1 MKNTFLNKIESSVR
15 VKITGKNVNNYLK
28 RLIANKIDL
37 IDLKYNSHNEA
48 VVTIKYSDYL
58 KLKTIRS
65 SYDVK
70 ITNTYG
76 KLRIRNKI
84 KRSYILLS
92 SIILGIALI
101 IFLSNIIFSI
111 EVIHTNKSV
120 IELVSNELN
129 KNGLKKYTFKKKY
142 KDIKKIEDKI
152 LNDNKDKLEWIS
164 IENIGTKYI
173 VRIEERKIKNENN
186 DNIYQDI
193 VASKSGVIKK
203 IIALSGEKKCEID
216 NFVSKGDTIIKG
228 SITKPNNEIIL
239 THASGLV
246 YAEVWYQIS
255 VEYPYQYKEEILTGN
270 KKNIY
275 YLKFINKR
283 LELFNFKKYKNF
295 QKEPKILLYNNI
307 IPISLVKEKQYE
319 VNIIDEIY
327 TTEEV
332 INKAITLAETRLMS
346 SNKKID
352 KIDKVSIIKKEEYGS
367 KIKLDLFISVIEEIG
382 EIKILNNE
390 ENINN

>member
-58 KLKTIRS
+58 KLKTVRS

-70 ITNTYG
+70 VTNTYG

-111 EVIHTNKSV
+111 EVIHTNKFV

-142 KDIKKIEDKI
+142 KEIKKIEDKI
-152 LNDNKDKLEWIS
+152 LSDNKDKLEWIS
-164 IENIGTKYI
+164 IENIGTKYV

-332 INKAITLAETRLMS
+332 INKAITLAESRLMS

-382 EIKILNNE
+382 EVKILNE
-390 ENINN
+390 EESN

>member
-58 KLKTIRS
+58 KLKTVRS

-70 ITNTYG
+70 VTNTYG
-76 KLRIRNKI
+76 KLRIRNKM

-101 IFLSNIIFSI
+101 ILLSNIIFSI
-111 EVIHTNKSV
+111 EVVHTNKSV
-120 IELVSNELN
+120 IELVGNELN

-164 IENIGTKYI
+164 IDIIGTKYV

-203 IIALSGEKKCEID
+203 IIALSGEKKYEID

-228 SITKPNNEIIL
+228 SITKPNNEVIL

-307 IPISLVKEKQYE
+307 LPISLVKEKQYE

-332 INKAITLAETRLMS
+332 INKAITLAESRLMS

-352 KIDKVSIIKKEEYGS
+352 KIERVSIIKKEEYDS
-367 KIKLDLFISVIEEIG
+367 KIRLDLFISVIEEIG
-382 EIKILNNE
+382 EVKILNE
-390 ENINN
+390 EEGY

>member
-48 VVTIKYSDYL
+48 VVTIKYSEYL
-58 KLKTIRS
+58 KLKTVRS

-70 ITNTYG
+70 VTNTYG
-76 KLRIRNKI
+76 KLRIRNKM

-101 IFLSNIIFSI
+101 ILLSNIIFSI

-120 IELVSNELN
+120 IELVGNELN

-164 IENIGTKYI
+164 IDIIGTKYV

-203 IIALSGEKKCEID
+203 IIALSGEKKYEID

-228 SITKPNNEIIL
+228 SITKPNNEVIL

-332 INKAITLAETRLMS
+332 INKAITLAESRLMS

-352 KIDKVSIIKKEEYGS
+352 KIERVSIIKKEEYDS

-382 EIKILNNE
+382 EVKILNE
-390 ENINN
+390 ESN

>member
-58 KLKTIRS
+58 KLKTVRS

-70 ITNTYG
+70 VTNTYG
-76 KLRIRNKI
+76 KLRIRNKM

-101 IFLSNIIFSI
+101 ILLSNIIFSI

-120 IELVSNELN
+120 IELVGNELN

-164 IENIGTKYI
+164 IDIIGTKYV

-203 IIALSGEKKCEID
+203 IIALSGEKKYETD

-307 IPISLVKEKQYE
+307 LPISLVKEKQYE

-352 KIDKVSIIKKEEYGS
+352 KIERVSIIKKEEYDS
-367 KIKLDLFISVIEEIG
+367 KIRLDLFISVIEEIG
-382 EIKILNNE
+382 EVKILNE
-390 ENINN
+390 EEGY

>member
-65 SYDVK
+65 IYDVK

-76 KLRIRNKI
+76 KLRIRNKL

-101 IFLSNIIFSI
+101 ILLSNIIFSI

-120 IELVSNELN
+120 IELVGNELN

-164 IENIGTKYI
+164 IEIVGTKYV

-203 IIALSGEKKCEID
+203 IIALSGEKKYEID

-228 SITKPNNEIIL
+228 AITKPNNEVIL

-295 QKEPKILLYNNI
+295 QKEPKILLYNSI
-307 IPISLVKEKQYE
+307 LPISLIKEKQYE

-332 INKAITLAETRLMS
+332 INKAITLAESRLMS

-352 KIDKVSIIKKEEYGS
+352 KIEGVSIIKKEEYDS

-382 EIKILNNE
+382 EVKILNE
-390 ENINN
+390 EGD

>member
-28 RLIANKIDL
+28 RLITNKIEL

-65 SYDVK
+65 IYDVK

-76 KLRIRNKI
+76 KLRIRNKL

-120 IELVSNELN
+120 IELVGNELN

-164 IENIGTKYI
+164 IEIVGTKYV

-203 IIALSGEKKCEID
+203 IIALSGEKKHEID

-228 SITKPNNEIIL
+228 SITKPNNEVIL

-295 QKEPKILLYNNI
+295 QKEPKILLYNSI
-307 IPISLVKEKQYE
+307 LPISLIKEKQYE

-332 INKAITLAETRLMS
+332 INKAITLAESRLMS

-352 KIDKVSIIKKEEYGS
+352 KIEGVSIIKKEEYDS

-382 EIKILNNE
+382 EVKILNE
-390 ENINN
+390 EGD

>member
-58 KLKTIRS
+58 KLKTVRS

-70 ITNTYG
+70 VTNTYG
-76 KLRIRNKI
+76 KLRIRNKM

-101 IFLSNIIFSI
+101 ILLSNIIFSI

-164 IENIGTKYI
+164 IDIIGTKYV

-203 IIALSGEKKCEID
+203 IIALSGEKKYEID

-228 SITKPNNEIIL
+228 SITKPNNEVIL

-307 IPISLVKEKQYE
+307 LPISLVKEKQYE

-332 INKAITLAETRLMS
+332 INKAITLAESRLMS

-352 KIDKVSIIKKEEYGS
+352 KIERVSIIKKEEYDS
-367 KIKLDLFISVIEEIG
+367 KIRLDLFISVIEEIG
-382 EIKILNNE
+382 EVKILNE
-390 ENINN
+390 ESN

>member
-58 KLKTIRS
+58 KLKTVRS

-70 ITNTYG
+70 VTNTYG
-76 KLRIRNKI
+76 KLRIRNKM

-101 IFLSNIIFSI
+101 ILLSNIIFSI

-120 IELVSNELN
+120 IELVGNELN

-164 IENIGTKYI
+164 IDIIGTKYV

-203 IIALSGEKKCEID
+203 IIALSGEKKYEID

-228 SITKPNNEIIL
+228 SITKPNNEVIL

-307 IPISLVKEKQYE
+307 LPISLIKEKQYE

-332 INKAITLAETRLMS
+332 INKAITLAESRLMS

-352 KIDKVSIIKKEEYGS
+352 KIDKVSIIKKEEYDS

-382 EIKILNNE
+382 EVKILNE
-390 ENINN
+390 EEGY

>member
-65 SYDVK
+65 IYDVK

-76 KLRIRNKI
+76 KLRIRNKL

-120 IELVSNELN
+120 IELVGNELN

-164 IENIGTKYI
+164 IEIVGTKYV

-203 IIALSGEKKCEID
+203 IIALSGEKKYEID
-216 NFVSKGDTIIKG
+216 NFVSEGDTIIKG
-228 SITKPNNEIIL
+228 SITKPNNEVIL

-295 QKEPKILLYNNI
+295 QKEPKILLYNSI
-307 IPISLVKEKQYE
+307 LPISLIKEKQYE

-332 INKAITLAETRLMS
+332 INKAITLAESRLMS

-352 KIDKVSIIKKEEYGS
+352 KIEGVSIIKKEEYDS

-382 EIKILNNE
+382 EVKILNE
-390 ENINN
+390 EGD

>member
-58 KLKTIRS
+58 KLKTARS

-70 ITNTYG
+70 VTNTYG
-76 KLRIRNKI
+76 KLRIRNKM

-101 IFLSNIIFSI
+101 ILLSNIIFSI
-111 EVIHTNKSV
+111 EIVHTNKSV
-120 IELVSNELN
+120 IELVGNELN

-164 IENIGTKYI
+164 IDIIGTKYV

-203 IIALSGEKKCEID
+203 IIALSGEKKYETD

-228 SITKPNNEIIL
+228 SITKPNNEVIL

-307 IPISLVKEKQYE
+307 LPISLVKEKQYE

-352 KIDKVSIIKKEEYGS
+352 KIDKVSIIKKEEYDS

-382 EIKILNNE
+382 EVKILNE
-390 ENINN
+390 ESN

>member
-58 KLKTIRS
+58 KLKTVRS

-70 ITNTYG
+70 VTNTYG
-76 KLRIRNKI
+76 KLRIRNKM

-101 IFLSNIIFSI
+101 ILLSNIIFSI

-120 IELVSNELN
+120 IELVGNELN

-164 IENIGTKYI
+164 IDIIGTKYV

-203 IIALSGEKKCEID
+203 IIALSGEKKYEID

-228 SITKPNNEIIL
+228 SITKPNNEVIL

-307 IPISLVKEKQYE
+307 LPISLVKEKQYE

-352 KIDKVSIIKKEEYGS
+352 KIERVSIIKKEEYDS

-382 EIKILNNE
+382 EVKILNE
-390 ENINN
+390 EEGY

>member
-28 RLIANKIDL
+28 RLITNKIEL

-58 KLKTIRS
+58 KLKTVRS

-70 ITNTYG
+70 VTNTYG
-76 KLRIRNKI
+76 KLRIRNKM

-101 IFLSNIIFSI
+101 ILLSNIIFSI

-120 IELVSNELN
+120 IELVGNELN

-142 KDIKKIEDKI
+142 KDIKKIENKI

-164 IENIGTKYI
+164 IDIIGTKYV

-203 IIALSGEKKCEID
+203 IIALSGEKKYEID

-295 QKEPKILLYNNI
+295 QKEPKILLYNSI

-332 INKAITLAETRLMS
+332 INKAITLAESRLMS

-352 KIDKVSIIKKEEYGS
+352 KIDKVSIIKKEEYDS

-382 EIKILNNE
+382 EVKILNE
-390 ENINN
+390 EESN

>member
-1 MKNTFLNKIESSVR
+1 MKNIFLNKIESSVR

-28 RLIANKIDL
+28 RLITNKIDL

-58 KLKTIRS
+58 KLKTVRS

-70 ITNTYG
+70 VTNTYG
-76 KLRIRNKI
+76 KLRIRNKM

-101 IFLSNIIFSI
+101 ILLSNIIFSI

-120 IELVSNELN
+120 IELVGNELN

-164 IENIGTKYI
+164 IEIVGTKYV

-203 IIALSGEKKCEID
+203 IIALSGEKKYEID

-228 SITKPNNEIIL
+228 SITKPNNEVIL

-307 IPISLVKEKQYE
+307 LPINLVKEKQYE

-332 INKAITLAETRLMS
+332 INKAITLAESRLMS

-352 KIDKVSIIKKEEYGS
+352 KIERVSIIKKEEYDS

-382 EIKILNNE
+382 EVKILNE
-390 ENINN
+390 EEGY

>member
-58 KLKTIRS
+58 KLKTVRS

-70 ITNTYG
+70 VTNTYG
-76 KLRIRNKI
+76 KLRIRNKM

-101 IFLSNIIFSI
+101 ILLSNIIFSI

-120 IELVSNELN
+120 IELVGNELN

-164 IENIGTKYI
+164 IDIIGTKYV

-203 IIALSGEKKCEID
+203 IIALSGEKKYEID

-228 SITKPNNEIIL
+228 SITKPNNEVIL

-255 VEYPYQYKEEILTGN
+255 VEYPYQYKEEILKGN

-307 IPISLVKEKQYE
+307 LPISLVKEKQYE

-332 INKAITLAETRLMS
+332 INKAITLAESRLMS

-352 KIDKVSIIKKEEYGS
+352 KIERVSIIKKEEYDS
-367 KIKLDLFISVIEEIG
+367 KIRLDLFISVIEEIG
-382 EIKILNNE
+382 EVKILNE
-390 ENINN
+390 ESN

>member
-58 KLKTIRS
+58 KLKTVRS

-70 ITNTYG
+70 VTNTYG
-76 KLRIRNKI
+76 KLRIRNKM

-101 IFLSNIIFSI
+101 ILLSNIIFSI

-164 IENIGTKYI
+164 IDIIGTKYV

-203 IIALSGEKKCEID
+203 IIALSGEKKYEID

-228 SITKPNNEIIL
+228 SITKPNNEVIL

-307 IPISLVKEKQYE
+307 LPISLVKEKQYE

-332 INKAITLAETRLMS
+332 INKAITLAESRLMS

-352 KIDKVSIIKKEEYGS
+352 KISPSCLSPVFTLSFIAIIILLIFYLYSIQIIPHG
-367 KIKLDLFISVIEEIG
+367 II
-382 EIKILNNE
+382 
-390 ENINN
+390 

>member
-58 KLKTIRS
+58 KLKTVRS

-352 KIDKVSIIKKEEYGS
+352 KIDKVSIIKKEEYDS

>member
-28 RLIANKIDL
+28 RLITNKIDL

-58 KLKTIRS
+58 KLKTVRS

-70 ITNTYG
+70 VTNTYG
-76 KLRIRNKI
+76 KLRIRNKM

-101 IFLSNIIFSI
+101 ILLSNIIFSI

-120 IELVSNELN
+120 IELVGNELN

-164 IENIGTKYI
+164 IDIIGTKYV

-203 IIALSGEKKCEID
+203 IIALSGEKKYEID

-228 SITKPNNEIIL
+228 SITKPNNEVIL

-283 LELFNFKKYKNF
+283 LEIFNFKKYKNF

-307 IPISLVKEKQYE
+307 LPISLVKEKQYE

-332 INKAITLAETRLMS
+332 INKAITLAESRLMS

-352 KIDKVSIIKKEEYGS
+352 KIERVSIIKKEEYDS

-382 EIKILNNE
+382 EVKILNE
-390 ENINN
+390 EEGY

>member
-58 KLKTIRS
+58 KLKTVRS

-70 ITNTYG
+70 VTNTYG
-76 KLRIRNKI
+76 KLRIRNKM

-101 IFLSNIIFSI
+101 ILLSNIIFSI

-120 IELVSNELN
+120 IELVGNELN

-164 IENIGTKYI
+164 IDIIGTKYV

-203 IIALSGEKKCEID
+203 IIALSGEKKYEID

-228 SITKPNNEIIL
+228 SITKPNNEVIL

-307 IPISLVKEKQYE
+307 LPISLVKEKQYE

-332 INKAITLAETRLMS
+332 INKAITLAESRLMS

-352 KIDKVSIIKKEEYGS
+352 KIERVSIIKKEEYDS
-367 KIKLDLFISVIEEIG
+367 KIRLDLFISVIEEIG
-382 EIKILNNE
+382 EVKILNE
-390 ENINN
+390 ESN

>member
-65 SYDVK
+65 IYDVK

-76 KLRIRNKI
+76 KLRIRNKL

-120 IELVSNELN
+120 IELVGNELN

-164 IENIGTKYI
+164 IEIVGTKYV

-203 IIALSGEKKCEID
+203 IIALSGEKKYEID

-295 QKEPKILLYNNI
+295 QKEPKILLYNSI
-307 IPISLVKEKQYE
+307 LPISLVKEKQYE

-332 INKAITLAETRLMS
+332 INKAITLAESRLMS

-352 KIDKVSIIKKEEYGS
+352 KIEGVSIIKKEEYDS

-382 EIKILNNE
+382 EVKILNE
-390 ENINN
+390 ESN

>member
-58 KLKTIRS
+58 KLKTVRS

-70 ITNTYG
+70 VTNTYG
-76 KLRIRNKI
+76 KLRIRNKM

-101 IFLSNIIFSI
+101 ILLSNIIFSI

-120 IELVSNELN
+120 IELVGNELN

-142 KDIKKIEDKI
+142 KDIKEIEDKI

-164 IENIGTKYI
+164 IDIIGTKYV

-203 IIALSGEKKCEID
+203 IIALSGEKKYEID

-228 SITKPNNEIIL
+228 SITKPNNEVIL

-307 IPISLVKEKQYE
+307 LPISLVKEKQYE

-332 INKAITLAETRLMS
+332 INKAITLAESRLMS

-352 KIDKVSIIKKEEYGS
+352 KIERVSIIKKEEYDS
-367 KIKLDLFISVIEEIG
+367 KIRLDLFISVIEEIG
-382 EIKILNNE
+382 EVKILNE
-390 ENINN
+390 ESN

>member
-58 KLKTIRS
+58 KLKTVRS

-70 ITNTYG
+70 VTNTYG
-76 KLRIRNKI
+76 KLRIRNKM

-120 IELVSNELN
+120 IELVGNELN

-164 IENIGTKYI
+164 IEIVGTKYV

-203 IIALSGEKKCEID
+203 IIALSGEKKYEID

-228 SITKPNNEIIL
+228 SITKPNNEVIL

-295 QKEPKILLYNNI
+295 QKEPKIFLYNNI
-307 IPISLVKEKQYE
+307 LPISLVKEKQYE

-332 INKAITLAETRLMS
+332 INKAITLAESRLMS

-352 KIDKVSIIKKEEYGS
+352 KIEGVSIIKKEEYDS

-382 EIKILNNE
+382 EVKILNE
-390 ENINN
+390 EGD

>member
-58 KLKTIRS
+58 KLKTVRS

-152 LNDNKDKLEWIS
+152 LSDNKDKLEWIS
-164 IENIGTKYI
+164 IDIIGTKYV

>member
-28 RLIANKIDL
+28 RLIANKMDL

-65 SYDVK
+65 IYDVK

-76 KLRIRNKI
+76 KLRIRNKL

-120 IELVSNELN
+120 IELVGNELN

-164 IENIGTKYI
+164 IEIVGTKYV

-203 IIALSGEKKCEID
+203 IIALSGEKKYEID

-228 SITKPNNEIIL
+228 SITKPNNEVIL

-295 QKEPKILLYNNI
+295 QKEPKILLYNSI
-307 IPISLVKEKQYE
+307 LPISLVKEKQYE

-332 INKAITLAETRLMS
+332 INKAITLAESRLMS

-352 KIDKVSIIKKEEYGS
+352 KIEGVSIIKKEEYDS

-382 EIKILNNE
+382 EVKILNE
-390 ENINN
+390 EGD

>member
-28 RLIANKIDL
+28 RLIANKMDL

-65 SYDVK
+65 IYDVK

-76 KLRIRNKI
+76 KLRIRNKL

-120 IELVSNELN
+120 IELVGNELN

-164 IENIGTKYI
+164 IEIVGTKYV

-203 IIALSGEKKCEID
+203 IIALSGEKKYEID

-228 SITKPNNEIIL
+228 AITKPNNEVIL

-295 QKEPKILLYNNI
+295 QKEPKILLYNSI
-307 IPISLVKEKQYE
+307 LPISLVKEKQYE

-332 INKAITLAETRLMS
+332 INKAITLAESRLMS

-352 KIDKVSIIKKEEYGS
+352 KIEGVSIIKKEEYDS

-382 EIKILNNE
+382 EVKILNE
-390 ENINN
+390 EGD

>member
-28 RLIANKIDL
+28 RLITNKIEL

-58 KLKTIRS
+58 KLKTVRS
-65 SYDVK
+65 SCDVK
-70 ITNTYG
+70 VTNTYG
-76 KLRIRNKI
+76 KLKIRNKI
-84 KRSYILLS
+84 KRNYILLS

-101 IFLSNIIFSI
+101 ILLSNIIFSI

-120 IELVSNELN
+120 IELVGNELN

-164 IENIGTKYI
+164 IDIIGTKYV

-203 IIALSGEKKCEID
+203 IIALSGEKKYEID

-228 SITKPNNEIIL
+228 SITKPNNEVIL

-307 IPISLVKEKQYE
+307 LPISLVKEKQYE

-332 INKAITLAETRLMS
+332 INKAITLAESRLMS

-352 KIDKVSIIKKEEYGS
+352 KIDKVSIIKKEEYDS
-367 KIKLDLFISVIEEIG
+367 KIKLELFISVIEEIG
-382 EIKILNNE
+382 EVKTLNE
-390 ENINN
+390 EESN

>member
-65 SYDVK
+65 IYDVK

-76 KLRIRNKI
+76 KLRIRNKL

-120 IELVSNELN
+120 IELVGNELN

-164 IENIGTKYI
+164 IEIVGTKYV

-203 IIALSGEKKCEID
+203 IIALSGEKKYEID

-228 SITKPNNEIIL
+228 AITKPNNEVIL

-295 QKEPKILLYNNI
+295 QKEPKILLYNSI
-307 IPISLVKEKQYE
+307 LPISLIKEKQYE

-332 INKAITLAETRLMS
+332 INKAITLAESRLMS

-352 KIDKVSIIKKEEYGS
+352 KIEGVSIIKKEEYDS

-382 EIKILNNE
+382 EVKILNE
-390 ENINN
+390 EGD

>member
-58 KLKTIRS
+58 KLKTVRS

-70 ITNTYG
+70 VTNTYG
-76 KLRIRNKI
+76 KLRIRNKL

-101 IFLSNIIFSI
+101 ILLSNIIFSI

-120 IELVSNELN
+120 IELVGNELN

-164 IENIGTKYI
+164 IEIVGTKYV

-203 IIALSGEKKCEID
+203 IIALSGEKKYEID

-228 SITKPNNEIIL
+228 SITKPNNEVIL

-295 QKEPKILLYNNI
+295 QKEPKILLYNSI
-307 IPISLVKEKQYE
+307 LPISLIKEKQYE

-332 INKAITLAETRLMS
+332 INKAITLAESRLMS

-352 KIDKVSIIKKEEYGS
+352 KIEGVSIIKKEEYDS

-382 EIKILNNE
+382 EVKILNE
-390 ENINN
+390 EGD

>member
-1 MKNTFLNKIESSVR
+1 MKNTFLNKTESSVR

-28 RLIANKIDL
+28 RLIANKMDL

-65 SYDVK
+65 IYDVK

-76 KLRIRNKI
+76 KLRIRNKL

-101 IFLSNIIFSI
+101 ILLSNIIFSI

-120 IELVSNELN
+120 IELVGNELN

-164 IENIGTKYI
+164 IEIVGTKYV

-203 IIALSGEKKCEID
+203 IIALSGEKKYEID

-228 SITKPNNEIIL
+228 SITKPNNEVIL

-295 QKEPKILLYNNI
+295 QKEPKILLYNSI
-307 IPISLVKEKQYE
+307 LPISLVKEKQYE

-332 INKAITLAETRLMS
+332 INKAITLAESRLMS

-352 KIDKVSIIKKEEYGS
+352 KIEGVSIIKKEEYDS

-382 EIKILNNE
+382 EVKILNE
-390 ENINN
+390 EGD

>member
-28 RLIANKIDL
+28 RLITNKIEL

-58 KLKTIRS
+58 KLKTVRS

-70 ITNTYG
+70 VTNTYG
-76 KLRIRNKI
+76 KLRIRNKM

-101 IFLSNIIFSI
+101 ILLSNIIFSI

-120 IELVSNELN
+120 IELVGNELN

-142 KDIKKIEDKI
+142 KDIKKIENKI

-164 IENIGTKYI
+164 IDIIGTKYV

-203 IIALSGEKKCEID
+203 IIALSGEKKYETD

-228 SITKPNNEIIL
+228 SITKPNNEVIL

-295 QKEPKILLYNNI
+295 QKEPKILLYNSI
-307 IPISLVKEKQYE
+307 LPISLVKEKQYE

-332 INKAITLAETRLMS
+332 INKAITLAESRLMS

-352 KIDKVSIIKKEEYGS
+352 KIERVSIIKKEENDS
-367 KIKLDLFISVIEEIG
+367 KIRLDLFISVIEEIG
-382 EIKILNNE
+382 EVKILNE
-390 ENINN
+390 ESN

>member
-65 SYDVK
+65 IYDVK

-76 KLRIRNKI
+76 KLRIRNKL

-101 IFLSNIIFSI
+101 ILLSNIIFSI

-120 IELVSNELN
+120 IELVGNELN

-164 IENIGTKYI
+164 IEIVGTKYV

-203 IIALSGEKKCEID
+203 IIALSGEKKYEID

-228 SITKPNNEIIL
+228 SITKPNNEVIL

-295 QKEPKILLYNNI
+295 QKEPKIFLYNNI
-307 IPISLVKEKQYE
+307 LPISLVKEKQYE

-332 INKAITLAETRLMS
+332 INKAITLAESRLMS

-352 KIDKVSIIKKEEYGS
+352 KIEGVSIIKKEEYDS

-382 EIKILNNE
+382 EVKILNE
-390 ENINN
+390 EGD

>member
-37 IDLKYNSHNEA
+37 IDLKYNSHNEV

-58 KLKTIRS
+58 KLKTVRS

-142 KDIKKIEDKI
+142 KDIKKVEDKI
-152 LNDNKDKLEWIS
+152 LNDNKGKLEWIS
-164 IENIGTKYI
+164 IDIIGTKYV

-203 IIALSGEKKCEID
+203 IIALSGEKKYEID

-307 IPISLVKEKQYE
+307 LPISLVKEKQYE

-332 INKAITLAETRLMS
+332 INKAITLAESRLMS

-352 KIDKVSIIKKEEYGS
+352 KIEGVSIIKKEEYDS

-382 EIKILNNE
+382 EVKTLNE
-390 ENINN
+390 EESN

>member
-28 RLIANKIDL
+28 RLITNKIEL

-58 KLKTIRS
+58 KLKTVRS
-65 SYDVK
+65 IYDVK
-70 ITNTYG
+70 VTNTYG
-76 KLRIRNKI
+76 KLRIRNKM

-120 IELVSNELN
+120 IELVGNELN

-164 IENIGTKYI
+164 IDIIGTKYI

-203 IIALSGEKKCEID
+203 IIALSGEKKYEID

-295 QKEPKILLYNNI
+295 QKEPKILLYNSI

-332 INKAITLAETRLMS
+332 INKAITLAESKLMS

-352 KIDKVSIIKKEEYGS
+352 KIDKVSIIKKEEYDS

-382 EIKILNNE
+382 EVKILNE
-390 ENINN
+390 EESN

>member
-28 RLIANKIDL
+28 RLITNKIDL

-58 KLKTIRS
+58 KLKTVRS

-70 ITNTYG
+70 VTNTYG
-76 KLRIRNKI
+76 KLRIRNKM

-101 IFLSNIIFSI
+101 ILLSNIIFSI

-120 IELVSNELN
+120 IELVGNELN

-164 IENIGTKYI
+164 IEIVGTKYV

-203 IIALSGEKKCEID
+203 IIALSGEKKYEID

-228 SITKPNNEIIL
+228 SITKPNNEVIL

-295 QKEPKILLYNNI
+295 QKEPKIFLYNNI
-307 IPISLVKEKQYE
+307 LPISLVKEKQYE

-332 INKAITLAETRLMS
+332 INKAITLAESRLMS

-352 KIDKVSIIKKEEYGS
+352 KIEGVSIIKKEEYDS

-382 EIKILNNE
+382 EVKILNE
-390 ENINN
+390 EGD

>member
-58 KLKTIRS
+58 KLKTVRS

-70 ITNTYG
+70 VTNTYG

-352 KIDKVSIIKKEEYGS
+352 KIDKVSIIKKEEYDS

>member
-58 KLKTIRS
+58 KLKTVRS
-65 SYDVK
+65 IYDVK

-76 KLRIRNKI
+76 KLRIRNKL

-101 IFLSNIIFSI
+101 ILLSNIIFSI

-120 IELVSNELN
+120 IELVGNELN

-142 KDIKKIEDKI
+142 KDIKRIEDKI

-164 IENIGTKYI
+164 IEIVGTKYV

-203 IIALSGEKKCEID
+203 IIALSGEKKYEID

-228 SITKPNNEIIL
+228 SITKPNNEVIL

-246 YAEVWYQIS
+246 YAEVWYQIC

-307 IPISLVKEKQYE
+307 LPISLVKEKQYE

-332 INKAITLAETRLMS
+332 INKAITLAESRLMS

-352 KIDKVSIIKKEEYGS
+352 KIEGVSIIKKEEYDS

-382 EIKILNNE
+382 EVKILNE
-390 ENINN
+390 EGD

>member
-58 KLKTIRS
+58 KLKTVRS
-65 SYDVK
+65 NYDVK
-70 ITNTYG
+70 VTNTYG
-76 KLRIRNKI
+76 KLRIRNKM

-101 IFLSNIIFSI
+101 ILLSNIIFSI
-111 EVIHTNKSV
+111 EVIHTNKSI
-120 IELVSNELN
+120 IELVGNELN

-164 IENIGTKYI
+164 IDIIGTKYV

-203 IIALSGEKKCEID
+203 IIALSGEKKYEID

-228 SITKPNNEIIL
+228 SITKPNNEVIL

-283 LELFNFKKYKNF
+283 LELLNFKKYKNF

-307 IPISLVKEKQYE
+307 LPISLVKEKQYE

-332 INKAITLAETRLMS
+332 INKAITLAESRLMS

-352 KIDKVSIIKKEEYGS
+352 KIERVSIIKKEEYDS
-367 KIKLDLFISVIEEIG
+367 KIRLDLFISVIEEIG
-382 EIKILNNE
+382 EVKILNE
-390 ENINN
+390 EEGY

>member
-65 SYDVK
+65 IYDVK

-76 KLRIRNKI
+76 KLRIRNKL

-120 IELVSNELN
+120 IELVGNELN

-164 IENIGTKYI
+164 IEIVGTKYV

-203 IIALSGEKKCEID
+203 IIALSGEKKYEID

-228 SITKPNNEIIL
+228 SITKPNNEVIL

-295 QKEPKILLYNNI
+295 QKEPKILLYNSI
-307 IPISLVKEKQYE
+307 LPISLVKEKQYE

-332 INKAITLAETRLMS
+332 INKAITLAESRLMS

-352 KIDKVSIIKKEEYGS
+352 KIEGVSIIKKEEYDS

-382 EIKILNNE
+382 EVKILNE
-390 ENINN
+390 EGD

>member
-58 KLKTIRS
+58 KLKTVRS

-70 ITNTYG
+70 VTNTYG
-76 KLRIRNKI
+76 KLRIRNKM

-101 IFLSNIIFSI
+101 ILLSNIIFSI

-164 IENIGTKYI
+164 IDIIGTKYV

-203 IIALSGEKKCEID
+203 IIALSGEKKYEID

-228 SITKPNNEIIL
+228 SITKPNNEVIL

-307 IPISLVKEKQYE
+307 LPISLVKEKQYE

-332 INKAITLAETRLMS
+332 INKAITLAESRLMS

-352 KIDKVSIIKKEEYGS
+352 KIDKVSIIKKEEYDS
-367 KIKLDLFISVIEEIG
+367 KIRLDLFISVIEEIG
-382 EIKILNNE
+382 EVKILNE
-390 ENINN
+390 ESN

>member
-1 MKNTFLNKIESSVR
+1 MKNTFLNKIESSIR

-58 KLKTIRS
+58 KLKTVRS

-101 IFLSNIIFSI
+101 ILLSNIIFSI

-152 LNDNKDKLEWIS
+152 LSDNKDKLEWIS

-332 INKAITLAETRLMS
+332 INKAITLAESKLMS

-352 KIDKVSIIKKEEYGS
+352 KINKVSIIKKEEYDS

-382 EIKILNNE
+382 EVKTLNE
-390 ENINN
+390 EESN